1 MNTTTTTSPL
11 AALALA
17 HNFAPGCAKPCAPS
31 KRIIY
36 VDFGRLS
43 LHVSVKAKERLNAFR
58 EKRAEGFW
66 GYFSEQVV
74 YGLLAVAALSGSLAF
89 VVLG

>member
-1 MNTTTTTSPL
+1 MISTTTSPL
-11 AALALA
+11 AALALE
-17 HNFAPGCAKPCAPS
+17 HSFAPSRTKNGVPS

-43 LHVSVKAKERLNAFR
+43 LHVSVKAKERLNALR

-66 GYFSEQVV
+66 SYFSEQVV
-74 YGLLAVAALSGSLAF
+74 YGILAAAALSGSLAF